1 MNTGINMWEPV
12 AAIVLAIF
20 STFLLFLMVYLL
32 AFGIVKGGLFTF
44 RKIKEEFN
52 KQNKSDQNKIE
63 SLNINDNFPKRDDV
77 IQNNRSNPWRNK

>member
-44 RKIKEEFN
+44 RKIKEEFKKIDCKYEHIIIDN
-52 KQNKSDQNKIE
+52 NSDDGTV
-63 SLNINDNFPKRDDV
+63 LKR
-77 IQNNRSNPWRNK
+77 NYR

>member
-1 MNTGINMWEPV
+1 MNTGIDMWEPV

-52 KQNKSDQNKIE
+52 KEKQENPEPKTNLGME
-63 SLNINDNFPKRDDV
+63 FPKRDSV
-77 IQNNRSNPWRNK
+77 INNRNHDYRRR